1 MEGLHIAIE
10 DSKLVNLFLGAKV
23 GKSSLII
30 SHLFYADDVIT
41 LGEWVIGNI
50 CNIVRV
56 LLCFFWFW
64 G

>member
-10 DSKLVNLFLGAKV
+10 DAKSVNLFSGAKV

-30 SHLFYADDVIT
+30 SHLFYADDVII
-41 LGEWVIGNI
+41 LGDWVISNI
-50 CNIVRV
+50 YNIVRV